1 MQTQLICRFLIVFW
15 FLLFLQ
21 FCSAVP
27 AVLADNYD
35 HSPQEEHQGE
45 TKQVNNDSLENDST
59 DPEPVLNEYC
69 SQPGEENS
77 GQKLDTDLKDNQN
90 LFNEDFAGSADRSSD
105 SDLSESEVQLRSG
118 AAEDLIA
125 ASCAGEVL
133 EEPLFIEPVA
143 SAIDLQPET
152 TDSYI
157 LIRTIEELIAVNNG
171 LNSNYRLAN
180 DLALSES
187 ESWTPLGA
195 AGNPFKGIFDG
206 FDYTISGLFN
216 NISNDHSGFFG
227 YTSGATIKN
236 LNLEIKQVAGGNN
249 TGGLVGRA
257 DSSLISNCQVTIPHQ
272 PTESVSGNQNVGGLA
287 GYAKNTE
294 IESSSVSGLVT
305 ARDNYIGGLVGCLD
319 GGYVTQSFSE
329 TQVVGNNNHVGG
341 LIGISKSAVI
351 EESYAES
358 IVSGN
363 SGVGGLVGYVSLA
376 GGSTIKNSYAAG
388 LVSGTGSV
396 GGFAGEVAKN
406 NILVNCHSVAGVNP
420 TIENA
425 TSAGGLVG
433 HSHSTSKLSSI
444 NNYWDLDDSGQET
457 SAIGF
462 GLTGVEMQEAASFAG
477 FDFAEIWHLDHL
489 LANPILKW
497 QISEEPSGPPHPQ
510 EPGAEQ
516 KPGGELPLYNL
527 PGGAVFLSH
536 AFPTMLL
543 PSAFLNGDYYRQL
556 LKRIEQLE
564 LLVASLKN
572 GVVSDP
578 DQAMII
584 IVAELDSL
592 LELLATYTYL
602 LSEQE
607 RLELSERLK
616 SLAFAVKQF

>member
-206 FDYTISGLFN
+206 FDYTISGLFIN
-216 NISNDHSGFFG
+216 SSNDHSGFFG

-249 TGGLVGRA
+249 TGGLVGWA
-257 DSSLISNCQVTIPHQ
+257 DSSLISNCQVTIPNQ
-272 PTESVSGNQNVGGLA
+272 PTESVSGNQNVGGLV

-294 IESSSVSGLVT
+294 IESSSSSGLVT
-305 ARDNYIGGLVGCLD
+305 ARDNYLGGLVGYLD

-444 NNYWDLDDSGQET
+444 NNYWDLDASGQET

-477 FDFAEIWHLDHL
+477 FDFAGIWHLDHFS
-489 LANPILKW
+489 AYPILKW

-516 KPGGELPLYNL
+516 KPGGEPPLYNL
-527 PGGAVFLSH
+527 SGGAVFLSH
-536 AFPTMLL
+536 AFPTMPL